1 MLLCMMI
8 MCLNSLA
15 FFCFLS
21 GEWPTCSQWAGGGGG
36 RGRQHVGYV
45 KKSINFGCSS
55 FPQSR
60 KLVN

>member
-21 GEWPTCSQWAGGGGG
+21 GEWPTCSQGAGEGAAT
-36 RGRQHVGYV
+36 RRLREEKY
-45 KKSINFGCSS
+45 
-55 FPQSR
+55 
-60 KLVN
+60 

>member
-21 GEWPTCSQWAGGGGG
+21 GEWPTCSQGAEGGGEGAAT
-36 RGRQHVGYV
+36 RRLREEKY
-45 KKSINFGCSS
+45 
-55 FPQSR
+55 
-60 KLVN
+60 